1 MQAVCGAKNMEIW
14 VIVIQIAYDL
24 LDTCEIEDE
33 ICHICTLHWG
43 YPYAEGDF
51 PRCSI
56 CWQKM
61 KRKRKQTSFRE
72 ASLLGVA
79 EKKKVED
86 LQRDHV
92 KQSNA
97 AWEINFMFV

>member
-1 MQAVCGAKNMEIW
+1 METGCGAENMEIW

-43 YPYAEGDF
+43 YPYAESDF

-56 CWQKM
+56 CWQKWKEKESRPHLGKLRYWVWQ
-61 KRKRKQTSFRE
+61 KRKRW
-72 ASLLGVA
+72 
-79 EKKKVED
+79 
-86 LQRDHV
+86 